1 MDFPGLGSGF
11 YRIGIK
17 SHAANQFLLESM
29 EEVV

>member
-17 SHAANQFLLESM
+17 SHAANQLLLESIAA
-29 EEVV
+29 VV